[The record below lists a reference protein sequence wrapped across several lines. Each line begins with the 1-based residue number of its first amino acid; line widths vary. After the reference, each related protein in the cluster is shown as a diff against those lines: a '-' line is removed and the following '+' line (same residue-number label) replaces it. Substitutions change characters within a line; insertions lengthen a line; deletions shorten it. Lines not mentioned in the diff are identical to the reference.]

1 PVKGANDMKLALT
14 LGALMALTAPSLALA
29 SGCIHDKQVMTC
41 AEGMKLDISSGTCVP
56 DATA

>member
-1 PVKGANDMKLALT
+1 MKLALT

-29 SGCIHDKQVMTC
+29 SGCVHDKQVMTC
-41 AEGMKLDISSGTCVP
+41 AEGMKLDIKSGTCVP

>member
-1 PVKGANDMKLALT
+1 MKLALT

-29 SGCIHDKQVMTC
+29 SGCEHDKQVMTC
-41 AEGMKLDISSGTCVP
+41 AEGMKLDTSSGICVP